1 MLITQFTTQKL
12 LKPISNTNVYQECED
27 NDEVQ
32 VNKKFYEADSLQ
44 VNMIPVYTKKENP
57 AQSK

>member
-1 MLITQFTTQKL
+1 MF
-12 LKPISNTNVYQECED
+12 N
-27 NDEVQ
+27 EVQ

-57 AQSK
+57 ALSK